1 MSLMDTLKGLVGK
14 GKEVAAENADKIQ
27 AAVDKA
33 GGFIDEKTH
42 GKYSDQ
48 IGKGAAALKN
58 AIPEQPGSAASEP
71 AAEAAPAA
79 QAEAAPTPPAEAAPA
94 PTPPAEAAPAV
105 KPPAD
110 VVAEPTPPAESEA
123 AADTESAPEAAPPSE
138 TEPGKS

>member
-58 AIPEQPGSAASEP
+58 AIPEQPGSAESGA
-71 AAEAAPAA
+71 AAEAAPAP
-79 QAEAAPTPPAEAAPA
+79 Q
-94 PTPPAEAAPAV
+94 AEAAPAV
-105 KPPAD
+105 KPPAE
-110 VVAEPTPPAESEA
+110 VVAEPAPPAEPEAEA
-123 AADTESAPEAAPPSE
+123 APDTESVPEAAPPSDTE
-138 TEPGKS
+138 PEPGKG

>member
-1 MSLMDTLKGLVGK
+1 MSLRDTLKGLVGK
-14 GKEVAAENADKIQ
+14 GRKVAAANADKIE

-71 AAEAAPAA
+71 AAEA
-79 QAEAAPTPPAEAAPA
+79 TPA
-94 PTPPAEAAPAV
+94 PTPPAEAAPAE
-105 KPPAD
+105 KPPVE
-110 VVAEPTPPAESEA
+110 VVAEPAPSADSEP
-123 AADTESAPEAAPPSE
+123 AADAESAPEAAPSSD